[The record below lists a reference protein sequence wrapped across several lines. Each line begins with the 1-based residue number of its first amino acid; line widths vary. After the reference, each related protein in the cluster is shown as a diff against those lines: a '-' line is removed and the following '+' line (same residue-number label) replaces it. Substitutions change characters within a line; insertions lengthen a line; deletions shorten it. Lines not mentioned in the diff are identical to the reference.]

1 MIGMQDGSVLSE
13 KTLLLYFYDDSL
25 ASLVLFL
32 GTSLVELHLSLCA
45 IDCELFLPQSL
56 DFTFVIKFTHST
68 LLSIHLLK
76 AFILGKLLHQFYL
89 KLILHSALF
98 SLSFLLQALLIR
110 LRVKE
115 ILLDLLTLLELLSLT
130 GASLFLKLLHIELIA
145 QVLDVLSIS
154 AAALF
159 LTLEFLEDLLTS
171 SLRLDFLGLNL
182 GKAGL
187 LLGSVAT

>member
-1 MIGMQDGSVLSE
+1 M
-13 KTLLLYFYDDSL
+13 
-25 ASLVLFL
+25 
-32 GTSLVELHLSLCA
+32 
-45 IDCELFLPQSL
+45 
-56 DFTFVIKFTHST
+56 
-68 LLSIHLLK
+68 
-76 AFILGKLLHQFYL
+76 
-89 KLILHSALF
+89 
-98 SLSFLLQALLIR
+98 IR

-145 QVLDVLSIS
+145 QVFDVLSIS